1 MEETELRLIRRLIP
15 KNRELKK
22 LWDEHLEYEEKLEQ
36 LNRKRYLSTEEE
48 VRRKEI
54 QKLKLRGKDRIEEIL
69 RTYRESGDQ
78 Y

>member
-1 MEETELRLIRRLIP
+1 MEETELQLIRRLIP

-22 LWDEHLEYEEKLEQ
+22 LWDEHQDYEEKLEQ
-36 LNRKRYLSTEEE
+36 LNKKRYLSTEEE
-48 VRRKEI
+48 MRRKEI

-69 RTYRESGDQ
+69 RSYRENVDS